1 MQMPKVS
8 RTRTRR
14 SMAVTNCFLATIL
27 IAAPLRAQDF
37 SHPDT
42 EPAPQAA
49 LIQKANDALA
59 AGDYQ
64 GAFKMLT
71 SLNAQ
76 TPNNPQI
83 LYNLGMTLE
92 ALDSTQPNPAPASA
106 APGQPTPSAESCYR
120 KAIEANAAFPPPHVA
135 LGLLLARTNRAT
147 EARAQLAEAL
157 TLPDIDPALKART
170 YRALAKL
177 DQQATPPNLSAAS
190 DELLAAVKITPE
202 QSDDILL
209 SAQIAEGSHDL
220 PAAEKAY
227 RRYLALPDGSG
238 NVQATSALAHILLA
252 EHHPADA
259 EALLTPA
266 LAQHPGNPTFT
277 AQLAQAYLQSG
288 DQTKSMRAAPMLE
301 KLHTAYPN
309 DLNISRLLARVY
321 LEADHA
327 EQAEA
332 LYASL
337 IAASPNP
344 DPALLDAR
352 AEALI
357 RLHRPAEAEK
367 LLKQAVA
374 NPSAFPTPAG
384 FADAAFHLAFAAEEI
399 DDPRTTLQAL
409 SLRAT
414 VQPPSPPSLYLEA
427 TANDDLHQTTKAVE
441 LYKRFLAAAGG
452 IYPDQESQARKRLA
466 ELSHAK

>member
-1 MQMPKVS
+1 MPLLP
-8 RTRTRR
+8 RTRTPRTR
-14 SMAVTNCFLATIL
+14 KVANCLFATIL
-27 IAAPLRAQDF
+27 IAAPLNAQDF

-59 AGDYQ
+59 AGDF
-64 GAFKMLT
+64 AAALKMLT
-71 SLNAQ
+71 SLDAA

-83 LYNLGMTLE
+83 LFDLGMTLE
-92 ALDSTQPNPAPASA
+92 ALDSTQPPPAA
-106 APGQPTPSAESCYR
+106 APGQAAPTAESCYR
-120 KAIEANAAFPPPHVA
+120 KAIEANAAFAPPHVA
-135 LGLLLARTNRAT
+135 LGLLLARTNRIA
-147 EARAQLAEAL
+147 EARNQLSAAVN
-157 TLPDIDPALKART
+157 LPDVEPALKARA
-170 YRALAKL
+170 YRALAKI

-190 DELLAAVKITPE
+190 DELLAAVKLTPE
-202 QSDDILL
+202 QPDDILL
-209 SAQIAEGSHDL
+209 SAQIAEGSADL

-227 RRYLALPDGSG
+227 RRYLGMPEGSG
-238 NVQATSALAHILLA
+238 NLQATAALAHVLLA
-252 EHHPADA
+252 EHRPNDA

-266 LAQHPGNPTFT
+266 LAQHPDNPSFT

-288 DQTKSMRAAPMLE
+288 DPTKSIRAAPMLE
-301 KLHTAYPN
+301 KLHASYPN

-332 LYASL
+332 LYAKL
-337 IAASPNP
+337 IAASATP
-344 DPALLDAR
+344 DPGMLDAR
-352 AEALI
+352 AEALL

-374 NPSAFPTPAG
+374 NPSAFATPAD
-384 FADAAFHLAFAAEEI
+384 FADAAFHLAFAAAEI

-414 VQPPSPPSLYLEA
+414 VQQPTPPSLFLEA
-427 TANDDLHQTTKAVE
+427 TANDGLHQSTKAVE

-452 IYPDQESQARKRLA
+452 KFPDEESQARKRLA